1 MKTIFGPVPSRRLGR
16 SLGIDV
22 IPAKT
27 CTYDCVYCESGPTT
41 HLTIRRHS
49 FIDPGRVMHDLESY
63 FHDYPQGADV
73 LTFSSAGEPTLYEP
87 LGQLL
92 GDIKRRFPQLPLV
105 VLTNGSLLWDPCVR
119 RDLSA
124 ADRVV
129 PSLDAATLDVFRRVN
144 RPHPKLDLA
153 RILEGLQAF
162 RKEFRKQLY
171 LEIMLVAEMN
181 DHAEELLEM
190 RRLVDGLRP
199 DRIELNTVVRPPA
212 YGYARGLSGRAMEEV
227 LRFFPVETSGIIGCF
242 EGAAPVMDSQDLP
255 SRVLELVHR
264 RPCTLPEM
272 AASLGDSLESLR
284 GTLLHLLQENQLVPY
299 RFNDAEYYRPAPA
312 GK

>member
-1 MKTIFGPVPSRRLGR
+1 MKTVFGPVPSRRLGR

-105 VLTNGSLLWDPCVR
+105 VLTNGSLLWDPRVR
-119 RDLSA
+119 QDLSA

-129 PSLDAATLDVFRRVN
+129 PSLDAATLDVFQRIN
-144 RPHPKLDLA
+144 RPHPTLDLP

-162 RKEFRKQLY
+162 RKEYSKQFY
-171 LEIMLVAEMN
+171 LEIMLVAGIN
-181 DHAEELLEM
+181 DHAEELLEI
-190 RRLVDGLRP
+190 RRAVDRLRP

-212 YGYARGLSGRAMEEV
+212 YGYARGLSGKAMEEV
-227 LRFFPVETSGIIGCF
+227 LRFFPAETSGVIGCF

-255 SRVLELVHR
+255 SRVLELVRR

-272 AASLGDSLESLR
+272 AASLGVPLESL
-284 GTLLHLLQENQLVPY
+284 GDTLFHLLQKNHLIRY
-299 RFNDAEYYRPAPA
+299 RFNDLDYYRPGSA